1 MMIEITKD
9 NESIAVVADID
20 FFLKEPR
27 GDIFIFP
34 FGQVNTKIL
43 NYLSNRLM
51 AFYAG
56 LNYEIKIAIE
66 RSH

>member
-27 GDIFIFP
+27 
-34 FGQVNTKIL
+34 
-43 NYLSNRLM
+43 
-51 AFYAG
+51 
-56 LNYEIKIAIE
+56 EIYSFSSLG
-66 RSH
+66 R